1 MFMRPTFRLVRDN
14 TKIQFMRGRIMGLVV
29 SAILST
35 ASVVMFFYPGLNLGI
50 DFSGGIVM
58 EVRTPGPA
66 DFGQIR
72 AALAAEHIPE
82 QGVQQFG
89 DPSEVLIRL
98 GAQPTEA
105 AVQQAVTRVRTALEK
120 AVSGVKVLRTDAVG
134 ASVSAEL
141 FRNGLLA
148 LGISL
153 VMILVYIWFRFEWQ
167 FAVGAVVTLILDITK
182 AIGFLALTRIEFD
195 LVMVAAIL
203 TVLGYSTN
211 DKVVVYDRVREN
223 LRKYKS
229 LTLREL
235 IDLSIN
241 ETLNRTLGTSMTVF
255 LASLPLALF
264 GGESISGFAWV
275 MLFGIVVGT
284 SSSIFIAAPILL
296 FLGEHRLRREA
307 AAPVPAP
314 GARRSLSLLVGGSEG
329 SDVDNVARVFAAFLG
344 PRLGAPRPGGVEIDI
359 LCMPGDSGRAMLTAL
374 GDAQPGGATVGWVMT
389 PTLAARM
396 IDRGDP
402 TLIQRIQLVGQVE
415 REPIAFVSPA
425 SDPANSVQDI
435 IRRAGDD
442 ADAVPLGTPPAGS
455 PPHLAALRLQVLAQ
469 TRLNIVTFPSSAA
482 VRQAVVAGNVS
493 AAALGLSA

>member
-1 MFMRPTFRLVRDN
+1 MFIKPRLRLVPDN
-14 TKIQFMRGRIMGLVV
+14 TRIHFMRGRYMGLIV

-35 ASVVMFFYPGLNLGI
+35 ASVIMFFYPGLNLGI
-50 DFSGGIVM
+50 DFSGGVVM
-58 EVRTPGPA
+58 EVRTDGPA
-66 DFGQIR
+66 DFAQIH
-72 AALAAEHIPE
+72 AALNAEHVTT
-82 QGVQQFG
+82 QGVQRFG
-89 DPSEVLIRL
+89 DASEVLIRL
-98 GAQPTEA
+98 GAQSPQGTSEQGAPEQATQA
-105 AVQQAVTRVRTALEK
+105 AVSRVRTALEK
-120 AVSGVKVLRTDAVG
+120 GVPGARIVRTDAVG

-153 VMILVYIWFRFEWQ
+153 LMILVYIWFRFEWQ
-167 FAVGAVVTLILDITK
+167 FAIGAVVTLVLDITK

-229 LTLREL
+229 MPLREL

-296 FLGEHRLRREA
+296 FLGERRLRRDS
-307 AAPVPAP
+307 AAPVTAKAVP
-314 GARRSLSLLVGGSEG
+314 
-329 SDVDNVARVFAAFLG
+329 VAR
-344 PRLGAPRPGGVEIDI
+344 
-359 LCMPGDSGRAMLTAL
+359 
-374 GDAQPGGATVGWVMT
+374 Q
-389 PTLAARM
+389 
-396 IDRGDP
+396 
-402 TLIQRIQLVGQVE
+402 
-415 REPIAFVSPA
+415 
-425 SDPANSVQDI
+425 
-435 IRRAGDD
+435 
-442 ADAVPLGTPPAGS
+442 
-455 PPHLAALRLQVLAQ
+455 
-469 TRLNIVTFPSSAA
+469 
-482 VRQAVVAGNVS
+482 
-493 AAALGLSA
+493 